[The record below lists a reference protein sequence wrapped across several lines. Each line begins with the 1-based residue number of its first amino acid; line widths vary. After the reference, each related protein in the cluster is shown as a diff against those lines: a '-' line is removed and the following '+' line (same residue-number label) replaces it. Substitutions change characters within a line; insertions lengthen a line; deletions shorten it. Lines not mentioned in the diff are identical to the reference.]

1 MSTASDDPRDDGP
14 QLPELA
20 DDRIDEI
27 EGALFATIAKER
39 TCAPHPAH
47 PDLDRVR
54 RSRRR
59 DRRRGGDR
67 ADDVDARL
75 RRRERRGRFRA
86 GRPRGAGRRG
96 RSDLGMTEESAR
108 DSASVAADSGGGAL
122 GALESTAADR
132 EVITTASATVVV
144 DDVTAAAHQVA
155 DAATAH
161 DGYVESMSVGQSG
174 QPIPVDPNTG
184 IAYDTYPSPDG
195 AWVTIRVPADQL
207 SAVVEDLSGLGEV
220 TASSIS
226 RQDVTQQT
234 VDLRARTE
242 AAQASVDRLTE
253 LMSQAASVAD
263 LIAVEAALAER
274 QATLESYQ
282 QQLEYFEGQVAMS
295 TLTVTLVPVTE
306 PVEADPAGFTDG
318 LIAGWNG
325 LVATLNGIV
334 IAFGFLIPWIVV
346 VGLAGL
352 IVWWIVRVVRRRR
365 TQRRTPAAPAPSPTP
380 DADSASPDGSDGV

>member
-1 MSTASDDPRDDGP
+1 MQD
-14 QLPELA
+14 
-20 DDRIDEI
+20 
-27 EGALFATIAKER
+27 
-39 TCAPHPAH
+39 
-47 PDLDRVR
+47 
-54 RSRRR
+54 
-59 DRRRGGDR
+59 
-67 ADDVDARL
+67 
-75 RRRERRGRFRA
+75 
-86 GRPRGAGRRG
+86 GAGDP
-96 RSDLGMTEESAR
+96 DLGMTEESAR
-108 DSASVAADSGGGAL
+108 DSASVTADSGGGAL

-207 SAVVEDLSGLGEV
+207 SAVVEDLSDLGEV
-220 TASSIS
+220 TASSIN

-282 QQLEYFEGQVAMS
+282 QQLEYYEGQVAMS

-352 IVWWIVRVVRRRR
+352 IVWWIVRVIRRRR
-365 TQRRTPAAPAPSPTP
+365 TQRRTPAAAASSRGHRGGLGIAGRKRRGVSAGEPALSSAPRTP
-380 DADSASPDGSDGV
+380 RETTPGILVRVPEQLAARRLRSARPD

>member
-1 MSTASDDPRDDGP
+1 MNTASDDPRDDGP

-20 DDRIDEI
+20 DDRIEKI
-27 EGALFATIAKER
+27 EGTLFAAIAKER
-39 TCAPHPAH
+39 GAHRTRRTRIWIASAAAAVVIVVAAAIAPTMSTLVSGGASTEAGSA
-47 PDLDRVR
+47 PDAPVAWDG
-54 RSRRR
+54 S
-59 DRRRGGDR
+59 GN
-67 ADDVDARL
+67 
-75 RRRERRGRFRA
+75 
-86 GRPRGAGRRG
+86 P
-96 RSDLGMTEESAR
+96 DLGMTEESVR
-108 DSASVAADSGGGAL
+108 DSASGAADSGGGAL
-122 GALESTAADR
+122 GALDSAAPDR
-132 EVITTASATVVV
+132 EVITTASATVIV

-161 DGYVESMSVGQSG
+161 DGYVESMSVGQAG
-174 QPIPVDPNTG
+174 QPIPVDPKTG

-207 SAVVEDLSGLGEV
+207 SAVVDDLSELGEV

-346 VGLAGL
+346 VGLAAL
-352 IVWWIVRVVRRRR
+352 IVWWIVRAIRRRR
-365 TQRRTPAAPAPSPTP
+365 TQRRTPVAPVATP
-380 DADSASPDGSDGV
+380 DADSAPPTGSDGP

>member
-1 MSTASDDPRDDGP
+1 M
-14 QLPELA
+14 
-20 DDRIDEI
+20 I
-27 EGALFATIAKER
+27 
-39 TCAPHPAH
+39 
-47 PDLDRVR
+47 
-54 RSRRR
+54 
-59 DRRRGGDR
+59 
-67 ADDVDARL
+67 
-75 RRRERRGRFRA
+75 
-86 GRPRGAGRRG
+86 
-96 RSDLGMTEESAR
+96 
-108 DSASVAADSGGGAL
+108 
-122 GALESTAADR
+122 
-132 EVITTASATVVV
+132 V

-174 QPIPVDPNTG
+174 QPIPVDPKTG

-207 SAVVEDLSGLGEV
+207 SAVVDDLSDLGEV
-220 TASSIS
+220 TASSIN

-253 LMSQAASVAD
+253 LMSQAESVAD

-346 VGLAGL
+346 VGLAGTDRL
-352 IVWWIVRVVRRRR
+352 VDRAGDPPPSDATAHAGRAGRDARRGLGAADRKRRAVSAWGQAPVVSSPRGARSDAGHPRARPGAAAARRRR
-365 TQRRTPAAPAPSPTP
+365 SARP
-380 DADSASPDGSDGV
+380 D

>member
-1 MSTASDDPRDDGP
+1 MNTASDDPRDDAP

-20 DDRIDEI
+20 DDRIEKI
-27 EGALFATIAKER
+27 EGALFAEIAKER
-39 TCAPHPAH
+39 GAHRTRRTRIWIASAAAAVVIVVAAAIAPTMSTLVSGGASTEAGSA
-47 PDLDRVR
+47 PDAPVSWDG
-54 RSRRR
+54 S
-59 DRRRGGDR
+59 GN
-67 ADDVDARL
+67 
-75 RRRERRGRFRA
+75 
-86 GRPRGAGRRG
+86 P
-96 RSDLGMTEESAR
+96 DLGMTDESVR
-108 DSASVAADSGGGAL
+108 DSASGAADSGGGAL
-122 GALESTAADR
+122 GALDSAAPDR
-132 EVITTASATVVV
+132 EVITTASATVIV

-174 QPIPVDPNTG
+174 QPIPVDPKTG

-207 SAVVEDLSGLGEV
+207 SAVVDDLSELGEV

-346 VGLAGL
+346 VGLAAL
-352 IVWWIVRVVRRRR
+352 IVWWIVRAIRRRR
-365 TQRRTPAAPAPSPTP
+365 TQRRTPVAPVATP
-380 DADSASPDGSDGV
+380 DADSAPPTGSDGP

>member
-27 EGALFATIAKER
+27 EGTLFATIAKER
-39 TCAPHPAH
+39 RAHRTRRTRIWIASAAAAVVIVVAAAIAPTISTLVPGVATDEAGSAPVGPTA
-47 PDLDRVR
+47 PD
-54 RSRRR
+54 S
-59 DRRRGGDR
+59 
-67 ADDVDARL
+67 
-75 RRRERRGRFRA
+75 A
-86 GRPRGAGRRG
+86 GNP
-96 RSDLGMTEESAR
+96 DLGMTDESAR

-122 GALESTAADR
+122 GALESTSVDR

-174 QPIPVDPNTG
+174 QPIPVDPKTG

-207 SAVVEDLSGLGEV
+207 TAVVEDLSGLGEV

-282 QQLEYFEGQVAMS
+282 QQLEYYEGQVAMS

-346 VGLAGL
+346 VGLAAL
-352 IVWWIVRVVRRRR
+352 IVWWIVRAIRRRR
-365 TQRRTPAAPAPSPTP
+365 TQRRTPVAPVATP
-380 DADSASPDGSDGV
+380 DADSAPPTGSDGL